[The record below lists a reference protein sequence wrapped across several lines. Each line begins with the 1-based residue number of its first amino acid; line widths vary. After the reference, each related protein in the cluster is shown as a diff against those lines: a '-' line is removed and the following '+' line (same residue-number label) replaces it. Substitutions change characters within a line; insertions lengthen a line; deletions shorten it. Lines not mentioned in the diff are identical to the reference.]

1 MDGRVTESMQVR
13 ALLTVGQP
21 FRNKQ
26 AAEVPISRKE
36 CIRELRIRQVLAI
49 SISSEEEH
57 NVVISELD
65 PEVRK
70 VLQHLR
76 RTHRRLAV
84 SIQETIRIY

>member
-1 MDGRVTESMQVR
+1 MDGRVAESMLVG
-13 ALLTVGQP
+13 ALLTVGQA
-21 FRNKQ
+21 FGNKQ

-36 CIRELRIRQVLAI
+36 SIGELRIRQVLAI
-49 SISSEEEH
+49 SISREEEH
-57 NVVISELD
+57 DVIISEFD

-76 RTHRRLAV
+76 RTHCRLAV